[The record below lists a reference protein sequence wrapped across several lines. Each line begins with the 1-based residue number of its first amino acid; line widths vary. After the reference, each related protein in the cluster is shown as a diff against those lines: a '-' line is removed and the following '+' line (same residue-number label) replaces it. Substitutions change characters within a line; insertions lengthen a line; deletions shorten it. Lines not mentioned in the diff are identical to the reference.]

1 MAKQVTAEVIKRI
14 ERPFRTT
21 NKGAQ
26 EKSHIFS
33 LRQKREL
40 APHKSERS
48 RSLMSGKDLWFLLP
62 GLYVQVSV
70 KVTNTGRRRRF
81 MRLLEIT
88 TRGGEELHP
97 YDLKDDGWLQPLLPS
112 WVKDTA

>member
-1 MAKQVTAEVIKRI
+1 MANKATAEVIKRI

-26 EKSHIFS
+26 EKTHIFS
-33 LRQKREL
+33 LSQKREL
-40 APHKSERS
+40 TPHKAERS
-48 RSLMSGKDLWFLLP
+48 RSQMSGKDLWFLLP
-62 GLYVQVSV
+62 GRYVQASV
-70 KVTNTGRRRRF
+70 KVSNSGRRQRF

-88 TRGGEELHP
+88 TRGEEELHP
-97 YDLKDDGWLQPLLPS
+97 YDLKDDGWLKPLLPS